1 VEVGVM
7 TAAIASSHASSTDAP
22 SSSRV
27 LLALLAVYVLW
38 GSTYYGIAIAVH
50 SLPPILMAGMRFVV
64 AGGILYGALRLK
76 GVPIPARV
84 EWRNAFASGALLFG
98 GGNGFVV
105 LAERTMPSGLTSIVI
120 ASTPIIAVIVSL
132 AWGERPRPLE
142 WVGVTIGI
150 VAVAWLCSEGS
161 IAGMLRVSP
170 ILLLAP
176 ISWTFGSFASRTLKV
191 AAGPMGAAT
200 QMLAGGAIM
209 IPLGFAI
216 GEHVPVVF
224 EWRGTVAW
232 IYLVVFGSL
241 VGFTAYAYLLRNTRP
256 ALAMS
261 YAYVNPV
268 VAVVLGTALG
278 GERLPVRALTAG
290 AAVLG
295 SVCLISV
302 GGKK

>member
-1 VEVGVM
+1 M
-7 TAAIASSHASSTDAP
+7 TATLASHPDNTTVAP
-22 SSSRV
+22 PSSRV
-27 LLALLAVYVLW
+27 LVALLAVYVLW

-50 SLPPILMAGMRFVV
+50 TLPPILMAGMRFVV
-64 AGGILYGALRLK
+64 AGGVLYAALRLK
-76 GVPIPARV
+76 GAPVPTPT
-84 EWRNAFASGALLFG
+84 EWRNAAISGALLFG

-105 LAERTMPSGLTSIVI
+105 LAERTMPSGLTSLVI
-120 ASTPIIAVIVSL
+120 ASTPIVGVIASL

-142 WVGVTIGI
+142 WLGVMMGLA
-150 VAVAWLCSEGS
+150 AVAWLCTEGS
-161 IAGMLRVSP
+161 IADMLRLSP

-176 ISWTFGSFASRTLKV
+176 ISWTLGSFSSRTLKV
-191 AAGPMGAAT
+191 APGPMGAAT
-200 QMLAGGAIM
+200 QMLAGGTVM
-209 IPLGFAI
+209 VPLAFAI
-216 GEHVPVVF
+216 GEHLPTVF
-224 EWRGTVAW
+224 EWRGAVAW
-232 IYLVVFGSL
+232 TYLVIFGSL

-278 GERLPVRALTAG
+278 GERLPLRALTAG